1 MPHTFFLIFHFIL
14 FQDLAHQLRPY
25 VIDSVTYLHSA
36 IAANKRVLVEGANA
50 LMLDIDYGTYP
61 FVTSSST
68 SIGGVCT
75 GLGIPPK
82 LIGKTIGVVKAY
94 TTRVGGGPFPTEL
107 LNVYLTVRNH
117 LSHSSNSF
125 PGNGES
131 SPGSGQRIWH
141 DDWSAKT
148 LWLAGLGGP

>member
-1 MPHTFFLIFHFIL
+1 
-14 FQDLAHQLRPY
+14 
-25 VIDSVTYLHSA
+25 VTYLHSA
-36 IAANKRVLVEGANA
+36 IARGKRVLVEGANA

-107 LNVYLTVRNH
+107 LDVNRTV
-117 LSHSSNSF
+117 
-125 PGNGES
+125 
-131 SPGSGQRIWH
+131 
-141 DDWSAKT
+141 WSMY
-148 LWLAGLGGP
+148 PPY